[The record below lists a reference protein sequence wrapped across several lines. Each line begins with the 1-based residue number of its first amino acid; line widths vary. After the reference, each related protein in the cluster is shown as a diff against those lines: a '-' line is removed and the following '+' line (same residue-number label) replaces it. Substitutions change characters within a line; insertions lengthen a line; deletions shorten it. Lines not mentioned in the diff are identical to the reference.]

1 MKKIV
6 IILALL
12 PLAACDALQQKAED
26 RVRNEIFEQVN
37 VAEKEIH
44 SRTGEHLNTVT
55 PELSNQIDGMQNRM
69 KDVQQ
74 RHEEFQEQAGQLE
87 K

>member
-12 PLAACDALQQKAED
+12 PLAACDVLQQKAED
-26 RVRNEIFEQVN
+26 RVRNEISEQVD
-37 VAEKEIH
+37 VAEKEIR
-44 SRTGEHLNTVT
+44 SRTGEHLNTVA
-55 PELSNQIDGMQNRM
+55 PELSNEVDDMQNRV
-69 KDVQQ
+69 KDAQQ

-87 K
+87 